1 MKTFLPVILA
11 AALPMGA
18 MAEGAVRL
26 TMTTWHLTPATDVA
40 TTHSATCGHGTYTL
54 TVTRLPQA
62 PRASTVA
69 LAFRNAT
76 THHTADLT
84 QTPLGQLLVDATG
97 LGELRFACRPQRLFA
112 FYRGAT
118 LASETAAPVRQD
130 AVFAVSPE
138 GQLSVPPPEGITETP
153 VR

>member
-1 MKTFLPVILA
+1 MKTFLPVMLA

-26 TMTTWHLTPATDVA
+26 TMTSWHLTPATDVA
-40 TTHSATCGHGTYTL
+40 ITHSATCGHGSYTL
-54 TVTRLPQA
+54 TVTRSPQA

-69 LAFRNAT
+69 LAFRDGT

-84 QTPLGQLLVDATG
+84 QTPLGQLLVDPAG
-97 LGELRFACRPQRLFA
+97 LGELRFACRPQRLLA

-118 LASETAAPVRQD
+118 LASESATPVRQD
-130 AVFAVSPE
+130 AVFALSPE